1 MMDMI
6 ENQVYLA
13 QGAYA
18 KVVGR
23 SAELL
28 ALCETMH
35 YALVAIHIRI
45 QTAAAFGRLGKLKEA
60 HSWLKKALSEAAP
73 DGFVMP
79 FVENYDLLKPL
90 LAQEMKN
97 DLIEKITEL
106 GEAAIARNETR
117 PAVFD
122 ALTPREFEI
131 VELMAQRLSN
141 REIAQKLY
149 LSEGSVKQYVNRIY
163 SKLHIEGD
171 TRTKRKQLTALAGQ
185 NSSV

>member
-1 MMDMI
+1 
-6 ENQVYLA
+6 
-13 QGAYA
+13 
-18 KVVGR
+18 
-23 SAELL
+23 
-28 ALCETMH
+28 
-35 YALVAIHIRI
+35 
-45 QTAAAFGRLGKLKEA
+45 
-60 HSWLKKALSEAAP
+60 
-73 DGFVMP
+73 MP

-106 GEAAIARNETR
+106 GEAASARNETR
-117 PAVFD
+117 PTVFD

-185 NSSV
+185 NAPV